1 MEPKLTV
8 MMPVYN
14 GRPYLEDAV
23 RSVLGQTL
31 QQLKLLII
39 DDGSDDGS
47 GELLRRLAQEDAR
60 IELVQRG
67 RRGQIATRNE
77 LLERATTDIVAC
89 ADADDIS
96 LPDRLARQLRI
107 FEDDPQ
113 LMVLGCQLDI
123 IDASGRVVGLL
134 ARPCGAANV
143 ARALQRGTAVAQPS
157 SLMRRK
163 AILAMGGYREAYL
176 DAEDYDCFLRA
187 SEAGKVD
194 NADFVGVRYR
204 VHAQSVSNQNAVR
217 QMASAD
223 LAYATHRL
231 RRFGKPDPTASLGRA
246 LDFDHAIMK
255 SLLPAARI
263 YKVLSRSPVNPTRAC
278 LRVLVAVPVGNR
290 QAKAVQRLLLAEL
303 KKRPFDTLSA
313 QMLYRAVALGPGRAL
328 RHYVPGITSLL
339 PRPSRWRKKRMRLGR
354 LIPRPL

>member
-14 GRPYLEDAV
+14 GGPYLEDAV

-31 QQLKLLII
+31 QQLKLLVIN
-39 DDGSDDGS
+39 DGSDDGS
-47 GELLRRLAQEDAR
+47 GALLERLALEDAR

-96 LPDRLARQLRI
+96 LPDRLERQLRM

-113 LMVLGCQLDI
+113 LMVLGCQMNI
-123 IDASGRVVGLL
+123 VDAAGLVVGTLR
-134 ARPCGAANV
+134 RPCGAASV
-143 ARALQRGTAVAQPS
+143 AQALQRGTAIAQPS

-163 AILAMGGYREAYL
+163 AILAIGGYREAYL
-176 DAEDYDCFLRA
+176 HAEDYDCFLRA

-194 NADFVGVRYR
+194 NADFIGVHYR
-204 VHAQSVSNQNAVR
+204 VHAQSVSHQNAVR

-223 LAYATHRL
+223 LAHATHRL
-231 RRFGKPDPTASLGRA
+231 RRSGKPDPTASLGGAPGFDNPVMKA
-246 LDFDHAIMK
+246 LV
-255 SLLPAARI
+255 PAAPI
-263 YKVLSRSPVNPTRAC
+263 YRVLSRPTGSFTSAG
-278 LRVLVAVPVGNR
+278 LRVLVAAPVGNR
-290 QAKAVQRLLLAEL
+290 QARHVQLALLSEL
-303 KKRPFDTLSA
+303 GLRPFDGLSA
-313 QMLYRAVALGPGRAL
+313 RMLYRAVALGPGRAM
-328 RHYVPGITSLL
+328 RHYLPGITGRL
-339 PRPSRWRKKRMRLGR
+339 PRPSRWQKKRARFGR